1 MIEINPVALM
11 MKLVLRFL
19 IVAGICSLSLLF
31 PKISTAQNLG
41 FYFEKG
47 KKKVSIPFETHNN
60 LIVIPV
66 TLNEKH
72 RLKFIL
78 DTGVR
83 NTIFIDKKLTD
94 KLEFEY
100 EREIKLYGAGDSIPL
115 KAFVTGEVSLS
126 MPGIKSEGI
135 STVVLEKDILQLE
148 HHLGIK
154 IHGLIGYDIF
164 SRFIVKIDYMH
175 EKIILQ
181 EPLQYKV
188 RKKYEAID
196 LEIIESKPFTNLNL
210 HLIKNDTV
218 PTKLLIDTGASHA
231 LVLDINSNS
240 RINLPEKYIEASLG
254 RGLAGEIEGYLARI
268 DGFTIG
274 KERLSGVIASF
285 TKETLNGQT
294 SRTERNGTIGGELL
308 KKFTVIFN
316 FYDAKMYVKP
326 NRTFRF
332 PFEYNMSGLEFTAE
346 GEKLNQYLISNVRED
361 SPGFN
366 AGFKAG
372 DILIVLNDITSKK
385 LDLSKIYTK
394 LNLKEGKKINM
405 TVYRDG
411 KYISKTFHLKREI

>member
-1 MIEINPVALM
+1 MIKII
-11 MKLVLRFL
+11 LRFL
-19 IVAGICSLSLLF
+19 IITGVCGFFLLTSQ
-31 PKISTAQNLG
+31 ISTAQNLG

-47 KKKVSIPFETHNN
+47 KKKVTIPFETHNN

-66 TLNEKH
+66 ILNEKH

-83 NTIFIDKKLTD
+83 NTIFIDKSLTD
-94 KLEFEY
+94 TLGFEY
-100 EREIKLYGAGDSIPL
+100 EREIKLYGTGDAIPL
-115 KAFVTGEVSLS
+115 NAFVTGHVSLS

-164 SRFIVKIDYMH
+164 SRFVVKIDYVH
-175 EKIILQ
+175 EKIILC

-188 RKKYEAID
+188 KSKYDAID
-196 LEIIESKPFTNLNL
+196 LEIIESKPFANLKL
-210 HLIKNDTV
+210 HLNKDDELISR
-218 PTKLLIDTGASHA
+218 LLIDTGASHA

-240 RINLPEKYIEASLG
+240 EINIPEKYIEASLG
-254 RGLAGEIEGYLARI
+254 RGLAGEIKGYLARI
-268 DGFTIG
+268 DGFTFG
-274 KERLSGVIASF
+274 KERLNDVITSF
-285 TKETLNGQT
+285 PKETLNGQAIGT
-294 SRTERNGTIGGELL
+294 GRNGTIGGELL

-316 FYDAKMYVKP
+316 FYDSKMYVKP

-346 GEKLNQYLISNVRED
+346 GKKLNQYLINNVRKD
-361 SPGFN
+361 SPAFN
-366 AGFKAG
+366 AGFKRG
-372 DILIVLNDITSKK
+372 DILVALNDISSKK

-411 KYISKTFHLKREI
+411 KYLSRTFHLKREI